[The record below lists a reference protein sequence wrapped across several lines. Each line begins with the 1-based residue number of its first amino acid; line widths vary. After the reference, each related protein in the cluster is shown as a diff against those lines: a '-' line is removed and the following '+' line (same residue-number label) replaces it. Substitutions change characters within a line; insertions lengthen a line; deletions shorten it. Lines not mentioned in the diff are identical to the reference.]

1 MNSSNLIPTEDH
13 QLLSSHF
20 LEPHLI
26 AFSQGLSNQG
36 FTSLT
41 IRGYIDSI
49 SHFGTWLHKK
59 AISLEEVDRDVVL
72 NFAKHRCYCPGGR
85 KKRSVSGKY
94 VKRVQR
100 FINYLDQ
107 HGVICLQPTITKNPL
122 PSLLLRF
129 SEHLRLRGLSVKTIA
144 KYERS
149 LSKLLPLLGDDPQ
162 EYDIKTV
169 RQTIGKSAKQHSLP
183 ETKIQTTT
191 LRAYLRF
198 LAVEQ
203 LCLPDLDCAV
213 PTVAQWKLSSM
224 PRYIT
229 AQEIERVIDSCDIDT
244 QKGVRDRAVILLL
257 SRLGLRGGDIVEMR
271 LDDINW
277 NEGTLRVKGKGHR
290 EDLLP
295 LPQDVGDAML
305 AYLDKA
311 RPTVAVAQLFLC
323 LNAPHR
329 PFSSSSPVAS
339 IVDTA
344 LSRANI
350 TDPPTRGAHLLRH
363 SAATAMLRSGA
374 TLETVSSILR
384 HRSLDMTAYYAKIDI
399 PRLKQI
405 AQPWPEG
412 ESC

>member
-13 QLLSSHF
+13 QFLSSHF

-26 AFSQGLSNQG
+26 AFSQELFDQG
-36 FTSLT
+36 FTALT
-41 IRGYIDSI
+41 IRGYIDSV

-59 AISLEEVDRDVVL
+59 EISLGEIDRDVVS

-85 KKRSVSGKY
+85 KKRSVSGEY

-100 FINYLDQ
+100 FINYLGQ
-107 HGVICLQPTITKNPL
+107 QGVICLQPTITKNPV

-129 SEHLRLRGLSVKTIA
+129 RELLRLRGLTVKTIA
-144 KYERS
+144 KYERA
-149 LSKLLPLLGDDPQ
+149 LAKLLPLLGDDPQ
-162 EYDIKTV
+162 KYDIKTV
-169 RQTIGKSAKQHSLP
+169 RQTIGESAKQHSLP
-183 ETKIQTTT
+183 ETKIQTTV

-198 LAVEQ
+198 LSVEQ

-213 PTVAQWKLSSM
+213 PTVAQWQLSSL

-229 AQEIERVIDSCDIDT
+229 AQEVERVIDSCDIDT
-244 QKGVRDRAVILLL
+244 QKGLRDQAIILLL
-257 SRLGLRGGDIVEMR
+257 SRLGLRAGDIVAMR

-277 NEGTLRVKGKGHR
+277 NDGTLRVKGKGNR

-295 LPQDVGDAML
+295 LPQGVGDAIL

-311 RPTVAVAQLFLC
+311 RPMVTVAQLFLC

-344 LSRANI
+344 LSRAGI
-350 TDPPTRGAHLLRH
+350 KDPPSRGAHLLRH

-384 HRSLDMTAYYAKIDI
+384 HRSLDMTAYYAKIDV